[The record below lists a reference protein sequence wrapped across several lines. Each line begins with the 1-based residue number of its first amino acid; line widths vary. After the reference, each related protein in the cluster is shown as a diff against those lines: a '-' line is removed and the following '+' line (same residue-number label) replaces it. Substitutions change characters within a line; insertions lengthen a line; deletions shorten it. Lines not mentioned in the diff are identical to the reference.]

1 MRVFKTGAFEI
12 LFRNPS
18 RWDHLPIRVIFS
30 FLVRRAAMAA
40 FELALPPTDALPYYD
55 NEIDKPGMRSKVERE
70 IAKEMQKG
78 QVDDGIAEDRLPPSI
93 ELFKNSPELA
103 ELLQKA
109 SEGVSLN
116 VLDRSRYQLSG
127 PSKGLEA
134 TSEEWEASLHN
145 AEAQL
150 MHSEAR
156 LTNLELLKKYGANH
170 WRLHNFQQEAF
181 LRQYQGASSEIQAQ
195 TTLLNRSR
203 KQAQTE
209 AGNELTRLSKRW
221 AELLNRSL
229 NVEFAN
235 IAMTGEIQ
243 ALEARRDE
251 LKKQLNAQE

>member
-1 MRVFKTGAFEI
+1 
-12 LFRNPS
+12 
-18 RWDHLPIRVIFS
+18 
-30 FLVRRAAMAA
+30 MAA
-40 FELALPPTDALPYYD
+40 FELALPPTNALPYYD

-70 IAKEMQKG
+70 IANEMKKG
-78 QVDDGIAEDRLPPSI
+78 QVDGITEDRLPPSI

-109 SEGVSLN
+109 SDGVSLI
-116 VLDRSRYQLSG
+116 VLDRSRYHLAG
-127 PSKGLEA
+127 PSNTSK
-134 TSEEWEASLHN
+134 SEEWKESLQN

-150 MHSEAR
+150 IHSEAR
-156 LTNLELLKKYGANH
+156 LCNLELLKKYGANH

-181 LRQYQGASSEIQAQ
+181 LRQYQGASSEVQSK
-195 TTLLNRSR
+195 TTLLNRNR

-209 AGNELTRLSKRW
+209 AGNELTRLSKKW

-243 ALEARRDE
+243 ALEIRRDE
-251 LKKQLNAQE
+251 LKKQLEAQGDGYPEMIKK

>member
-1 MRVFKTGAFEI
+1 MATG
-12 LFRNPS
+12 S
-18 RWDHLPIRVIFS
+18 
-30 FLVRRAAMAA
+30 AA

-55 NEIDKPGMRSKVERE
+55 NEIDRPGMQSKVERE
-70 IAKEMQKG
+70 IANEMKKG
-78 QVDDGIAEDRLPPSI
+78 RVESIADDRLPPSI
-93 ELFKNSPELA
+93 ELFQNSPELA

-109 SEGVSLN
+109 GESVSLN
-116 VLDRSRYQLSG
+116 VLDRSRYQLPG
-127 PSKGLEA
+127 PSKGIEA
-134 TSEEWEASLHN
+134 TTEEWEASLHN

-181 LRQYQGASSEIQAQ
+181 LRHYQGASSEIQSE
-195 TTLLNRSR
+195 TTSLNRNR
-203 KQAQTE
+203 KRAQTE
-209 AGNELTRLSKRW
+209 AGNDLTRLNKRW

-243 ALEARRDE
+243 ALETRRDE
-251 LKKQLNAQE
+251 LKKQLDAQGQ